1 MIKSVVILAV
11 LSSIALG
18 ACRRE
23 VPHVPYK
30 TERYDQE
37 VYYKK

>member
-1 MIKSVVILAV
+1 MKTAIILTIIASVAI
-11 LSSIALG
+11 S

-30 TERYDQE
+30 TYDDTE
-37 VYYKK
+37 EYYKR